1 MKETN
6 MDSSMWFKVLPFIPG
21 VLKIMDSIK
30 FRTIFVSVFIAF
42 LSVVLY
48 TSWCERDV
56 IVMQMLALAQPTTI
70 TAKWK
75 VSEDTVAM
83 VKKEVD
89 EHALVTWVSIH
100 EFDLGANLKTLKHWY
115 DENPELSRQLTYKI
129 NTTAK
134 NQIFDFDPI
143 YTTQM
148 VSILQNDFVCAPF
161 ADTQL
166 AHSIP
171 ELAQQTKMICR
182 IAIPPFYGRFVGIL
196 SIGINSDH
204 ITDAD
209 RFEIKSMAANISTT
223 IYWRDVVKIPK

>member
-1 MKETN
+1 
-6 MDSSMWFKVLPFIPG
+6 MDSSMWFKLLPFIPS
-21 VLKIMDSIK
+21 VMRVIDSIR
-30 FRTIFVSVFIAF
+30 FRTIFIIAFFAF

-56 IVMQMLALAQPTTI
+56 IVMQIISYAQPTT
-70 TAKWK
+70 TNPKWK
-75 VSEDTVAM
+75 VSDDTVTM

-89 EHALVTWVSIH
+89 EHSLVTWVSIH

-115 DENPELSRQLTYKI
+115 DEDPELSRQLEYKI
-129 NTTAK
+129 NTTSK

-143 YTTQM
+143 HTTQM
-148 VSILQNDFVCAPF
+148 VSILQNEFICAPF
-161 ADTQL
+161 AETQL
-166 AHSIP
+166 AKVIP
-171 ELAQQTKMICR
+171 ELSQQTKLVCR

-196 SIGINSDH
+196 SIGIKADS
-204 ITDAD
+204 ITDAE